1 MNIKYIITGML
12 MFGNTA
18 FISAQLQEPK
28 TEFTLA
34 EAQEYA
40 LINNTAIK
48 NAKLDIE
55 TARKVIWENT
65 AMGLPQ
71 VEAGAGY
78 TDNLKLMTTLIPAE
92 FFGGPPGTF
101 SAVQFGTQHNT
112 NASLTAS
119 QLIFNGPYIV
129 GLQAATTYKE
139 LSEKSLIKS
148 ESDVLEAVA
157 KSYYSI
163 ILSEASRDAIAQNLE
178 NMKECLAETEAMYKE
193 GFVDETDID
202 QLKITVSSLEN
213 EVNSS
218 EQMVELSYKFLLYQM
233 GYDLNQEISITDD
246 LDLIMEDLTRDLLLQ
261 EFSPE
266 EHIDFKLMTTQERL
280 AYLQLKRTRFEYFP
294 TISAYL
300 THQQMAMRSEFNFY
314 DTDLEWYPATML
326 GVNIS
331 VPIFSSGMR
340 KARVGQNKIELEKTI
355 NIKNEASKGLELAV
369 QQTRIEFSSAYEKYL
384 NQQKSIELAQKVF
397 DNTSIKYT
405 NGLSGSFE
413 LTQASDQLV
422 GVQTAYISAMVELLN
437 AKLSLEKALG
447 NI

>member
-1 MNIKYIITGML
+1 ML
-12 MFGNTA
+12 LLGKAA
-18 FISAQLQEPK
+18 FLSAQLQEPK

-55 TARKVIWENT
+55 SASKIIWENS

-71 VEAGAGY
+71 VSAAAGY

-92 FFGGPPGTF
+92 FFGGPAGTF
-101 SAVQFGTQHNT
+101 SAVQFGTQHNA
-112 NASLTAS
+112 NASITAS
-119 QLIFNGPYIV
+119 QLIFSGPYIV

-139 LSEKSLIKS
+139 FSEKSLIKS

-163 ILSEASRDAIAQNLE
+163 ILSQAGKDAIAQNLE
-178 NMKECLAETEAMYKE
+178 NMNDRLTETEAMYQE
-193 GFVDETDID
+193 GLLDETDVD
-202 QLKITVSSLEN
+202 QLRITVSSLEN
-213 EVNSS
+213 ELNSAG
-218 EQMVELSYKFLLYQM
+218 QMVDLSYKFLLYQM
-233 GYDLNQEISITDD
+233 GYDLNQKLAITDD
-246 LDLIMEDLTRDLLLQ
+246 LDVIMQDLNRDLLLQ
-261 EFSPE
+261 EFNHE
-266 EHIDFKLMTTQERL
+266 EHIDFELMTTQERL
-280 AYLQLKRTRFEYFP
+280 AYLQMKRIKFEYFP
-294 TISAYL
+294 SVNAYL
-300 THQQMAMRSEFNFY
+300 THQQMAMRSDFNFF

-331 VPIFSSGMR
+331 IPIFSSGMR
-340 KARVGQNKIELEKTI
+340 KARVGQNKIELEKT
-355 NIKNEASKGLELAV
+355 KNNRDEVAKGLELAV
-369 QQTRIEFSSAYEKYL
+369 QQARIDFSSAYEKYL
-384 NQQKSIELAQKVF
+384 NQKESIELAQKVF

-405 NGLSGSFE
+405 DGLSDSFE

-422 GVQTAYISAMVELLN
+422 GVQRAYIGAMVELLN
-437 AKLSLEKALG
+437 AKLSLDKALG